1 MQLEIFEDSHGT
13 HSTQFCDEI
22 WSTLWWV
29 HLGTA
34 SGEQNRTINS
44 LDGHPTCK
52 KFDYWGQKPYSH
64 QHMSSLRLHMY
75 HERIHFNS
83 ALCRISLRK
92 LLRGLLVY
100 STIEEVSSYLLVSKH
115 LIFLLPTVW

>member
-75 HERIHFNS
+75 HEDTLQFGPQPHIPEE
-83 ALCRISLRK
+83 ALKRFISIL
-92 LLRGLLVY
+92 Y
-100 STIEEVSSYLLVSKH
+100 N
-115 LIFLLPTVW
+115 